1 VLLMVNIRLM
11 SMKDKGISTTG
22 ILDVNS

>member
-1 VLLMVNIRLM
+1 MVNIRLM
-11 SMKDKGISTTG
+11 SMKDTGISTTG